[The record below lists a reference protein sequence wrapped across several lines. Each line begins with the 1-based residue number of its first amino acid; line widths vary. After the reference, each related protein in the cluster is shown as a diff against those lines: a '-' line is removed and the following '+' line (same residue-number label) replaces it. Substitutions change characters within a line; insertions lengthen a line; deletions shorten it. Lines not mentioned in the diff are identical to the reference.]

1 MSLKTLAVV
10 LMLSCT
16 LGLATAAIIR
26 QSRAQDKPDPR
37 TEQRQSIDPNI
48 PIADYDL
55 PNANINAANQQ
66 IRQAKNA
73 FYHRDDSQPLRDPGP
88 DSKSYPLPTIS
99 HLFVNFPPLPVKQSD
114 AVIIGTIK
122 EAAAV
127 LTEDKKSLY
136 SEFTIDVERV
146 LKTNTLLVLP
156 NQQHLV
162 AERFGGAVRFP
173 SGVVWEYRHLEQN
186 YPRGGGRYVLFLK
199 QESPVN
205 LRILTGYQLLDGK
218 VSPLDDAK
226 VFETYQD
233 KSESDLIA
241 ALISEIQKGGG
252 R

>member
-1 MSLKTLAVV
+1 MNLKTLAIV

-16 LGLATAAIIR
+16 LAAAVATLR
-26 QSRAQDKPDPR
+26 QSSAQDKPDPR
-37 TEQRQSIDPNI
+37 LEQRQRIDPNI
-48 PIADYDL
+48 PIATYDS
-55 PNANINAANQQ
+55 PPANINAANQQ

-73 FYHRDDSQPLRDPGP
+73 FYHRDDSQPFRDPGP

-99 HLFVNFPPLPVKQSD
+99 HLFVNLPPLPVKESN

-136 SEFTIDVERV
+136 SEFTIEVERI
-146 LKTNTLLVLP
+146 LKTDTVLVLP
-156 NQQHLV
+156 NQPLV

-186 YPRGGGRYVLFLK
+186 YPRVGGRYVLFLK

-205 LRILTGYQLLDGK
+205 LRILTGYELRDEK

-226 VFETYQD
+226 VFEAYQD
-233 KSESDLIA
+233 KSESDLIT
-241 ALISEIQKGGG
+241 ALNSEIQKGGG